1 MLKNLAF
8 TALSVLAL
16 TSIAHA
22 DQCAWIEKGDKYV
35 VKSAKRLLNADAEF
49 IEFCAPCGDGNP
61 GKIQEVSSSNIQFAK
76 MGEDVFDGTGGREVF
91 HEVTING
98 KAQDLAYV
106 YVRTGARVFG
116 NVAML
121 SGCPVQGVPPF
132 LYTAPGKRATPISLE
147 QLATGSRKP
156 ASEEKAKK

>member
-8 TALSVLAL
+8 TALSALAL

-76 MGEDVFDGTGGREVF
+76 MGEDVFDGTGGRESRRCAA
-91 HEVTING
+91 TRRITPPI
-98 KAQDLAYV
+98 AACCW
-106 YVRTGARVFG
+106 A
-116 NVAML
+116 
-121 SGCPVQGVPPF
+121 SVPR
-132 LYTAPGKRATPISLE
+132 LIESSAT
-147 QLATGSRKP
+147 
-156 ASEEKAKK
+156 